1 MFSIYFAES
10 VRLEIENR
18 NAEAKEES
26 DNLVIATPDAVQQ
39 SDGTRP
45 VSEKRSLQFF
55 YMFTSAD
62 LFMSDTAVRPNHV

>member
-39 SDGTRP
+39 SDGTGP
-45 VSEKRSLQFF
+45 VSEKRSL
-55 YMFTSAD
+55 
-62 LFMSDTAVRPNHV
+62 